1 MKKSFTAL
9 LLPVLMSGSCTVGPD
24 FKVPLFNA
32 GEKWKQNQSTTPT
45 ALPDTWWRLYKD
57 AELNRLVDLAFKNNN
72 DLAAAK
78 ARVDTARALAG
89 VDRAKLFPELNLNA
103 SANRSR
109 ASEDSLSDRVPT
121 GVAIDAYATR
131 YRSTFDLSF
140 DPDLWGRNK
149 RQLESSSA
157 QADAQQA
164 LLDSQRLGLASE
176 VARQYFLLRSLDDQ
190 EAILNETIKSRSD
203 ALSIQQSRADA
214 GLADGLTS
222 SRARTEVELARNDL
236 TDIQRQRGS
245 TENALAVLC
254 GHSPSSFSIARD
266 SKLPPIPS
274 IHAGAPAEVL
284 NRRPDVRA
292 AEQSL
297 RRANATIGV
306 AQANFYPNFTINAS
320 AGAES
325 ADVSRFLDWQNRVLS
340 IGAGVTAPVF
350 NAGSNR
356 ASFDAAVSTRDEAL
370 ANYRNSLIVA
380 LREVEDSLLDL
391 KTLAN
396 SRQALEQAL
405 ASAELTKRL
414 AQERFDKGLT
424 NYLEVVDA
432 DRTVL
437 QARLLLSQ
445 TDARQRITFAV
456 LAKAL
461 GGGWSGK

>member
-1 MKKSFTAL
+1 MKKSLTTL
-9 LLPVLMSGSCTVGPD
+9 LVPLLISGSCTVGPD

-32 GEKWKQNQSTTPT
+32 GEKWKQKQSTTPT

-57 AELNRLVDLAFKNNN
+57 AELNRLVDLALNTNN

-78 ARVDTARALAG
+78 ARVDTARALTG
-89 VDRAKLFPELNLNA
+89 VDRAKLFPEISFAGSA
-103 SANRSR
+103 SRSR
-109 ASEDSLSDRVPT
+109 SSVDATTDRLPAGIV
-121 GVAIDAYATR
+121 IDPYTTR

-149 RQLESSSA
+149 RQLEASNA
-157 QADAQQA
+157 QADAKQA
-164 LLDSQRLGLASE
+164 LLDSQRLGVATE
-176 VARQYFLLRSLDDQ
+176 VARQYFLLRSFDEQLT
-190 EAILNETIKSRSD
+190 ILNETIKSRDD

-214 GLADGLTS
+214 GIADGLSS
-222 SRARTEVELARNDL
+222 SRARTELELARNDL
-236 TDIQRQRGS
+236 TEVQRQRGA

-254 GHSPSSFSIARD
+254 GHSPTSFKIQHYD
-266 SKLPPIPS
+266 KPVPQPS
-274 IHAGAPAEVL
+274 INAGQPADVL
-284 NRRPDVRA
+284 SRRPDVRA

-297 RRANATIGV
+297 RSANAAIGI
-306 AQANFYPNFTINAS
+306 AQSAFYPNIVLSAS

-325 ADVSRFLDWQNRVLS
+325 NDVSRFLNWQNRVLS
-340 IGAGVTAPVF
+340 IGGGISAPVF

-356 ASFDAAVSTRDEAL
+356 AKFDAAVAARDEAL
-370 ANYRNSLIVA
+370 ANYRNALLVA

-396 SRQALEQAL
+396 SRQAIEQAL
-405 ASAELTKRL
+405 TSAEVTKKL

-424 NYLEVVDA
+424 NYLEVVDT

-437 QARLLLSQ
+437 QTRLLLSQ